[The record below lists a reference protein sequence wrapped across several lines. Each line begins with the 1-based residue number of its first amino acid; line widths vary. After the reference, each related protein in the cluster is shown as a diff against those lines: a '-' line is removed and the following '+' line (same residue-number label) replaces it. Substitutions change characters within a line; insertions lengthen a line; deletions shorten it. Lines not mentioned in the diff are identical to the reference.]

1 MLGAM
6 SYRRYTEEERAAWLA
21 RFERFTGS
29 AVSFCR
35 EQGLNYQS
43 FLRWR
48 REVTPETTGAPEF
61 IELALPCP
69 ASAPAAE
76 TVELIFPGGL
86 TLRINPQPARR
97 P

>member
-35 EQGLNYQS
+35 EQELNYQS

-48 REVTPETTGAPEF
+48 REAASEAPGAPEF
-61 IELALPCP
+61 IELALPSP
-69 ASAPAAE
+69 ASAPAGE

-86 TLRINPQPARR
+86 TLRINPQPIRR